1 MQSLAT
7 AGASCLNCGAALGGP
22 FCGQCGQKAVHP
34 KPTLH
39 ELFYDGLEEFL
50 HFDGKIVQTL
60 RTLAARPGQLT
71 VDIVEG
77 RRARYI
83 APLRLY
89 LTCSLIYFLIA
100 AVSPIQTLTITVSD
114 NQSGGKR
121 VVTGGRSL
129 SEDDRK
135 SVEEVVQRSRPLMR
149 PLIRR
154 MVDDPVG
161 LQTDVFHAWPKAMFV
176 LLPVF
181 AAIVALF
188 FRRRHFVE
196 HMYFALHV
204 HAFAFLVMAVNAT
217 VALAHLRWLSV
228 PLGIAV
234 LIGLPVYAHLAF
246 KRVYGASNLITIV
259 KEAGIGVLYAIATV
273 PAIFVAALWVASH
286 PH

>member
-1 MQSLAT
+1 VQSVAT
-7 AGASCLNCGAALGGP
+7 AAESCLNCGTALGGP
-22 FCGQCGQKAVHP
+22 FCAQCGQKAVHP

-71 VDIVEG
+71 VDIVAG

-100 AVSPIQTLTITVSD
+100 AVSPIQALTITVSD
-114 NQSGGKR
+114 NQPGGKR
-121 VVTGGRSL
+121 VVTGGSL
-129 SEDDRK
+129 SEDDRR
-135 SVEEVVQRSRPLMR
+135 SVEEVIQRSRPLMR

-154 MVDDPVG
+154 SVDDPVG

-181 AAIVALF
+181 AAIVAVF
-188 FRRRHFVE
+188 FRGRHFVE
-196 HMYFALHV
+196 HVYFALHV
-204 HAFAFLVMAVNAT
+204 HAFAFLAMAVNST
-217 VALAHLRWLSV
+217 VALAHVRWLSV

-234 LIGLPVYAHLAF
+234 LVWLPLYVHFAF
-246 KRVYGASNLITIV
+246 KRVYGASHLLTIV
-259 KEAGIGVLYAIATV
+259 KETGIAVLYGIATV